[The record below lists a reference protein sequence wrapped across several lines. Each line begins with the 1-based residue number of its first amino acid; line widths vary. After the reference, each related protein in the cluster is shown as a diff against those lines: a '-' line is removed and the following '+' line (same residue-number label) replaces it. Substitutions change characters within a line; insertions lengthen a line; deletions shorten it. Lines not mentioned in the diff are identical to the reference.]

1 MSPGAYFQFVAA
13 LAFVLA
19 LIAGCAWAVRRFGL
33 FSQMAPKLG
42 GKRRLSIVETLGLDA
57 KRRLVLVRRDDK
69 EHLVILGPASETVV
83 EAGIAPPPDTN
94 AGANAGVNAGA
105 DAPGLEAI
113 QRR

>member
-1 MSPGAYFQFVAA
+1 MNAGAYFQFVAA

-19 LIAGCAWAVRRFGL
+19 LIAGLAWAVRRFGL

-69 EHLVILGPASETVV
+69 EHLVILGPGSETVV
-83 EAGIAPPPDTN
+83 EAGIVPPP
-94 AGANAGVNAGA
+94 GATGNA
-105 DAPGLEAI
+105 DAPKLEI
-113 QRR
+113 VQTR